1 MERVA
6 EKPSLSIA
14 RSYPV
19 APEKVWRAW
28 TDPQA
33 VKQWWGPGPGEPVS
47 LAELD
52 VLQGGGAQPQAG
64 LHLVL
69 AEQHA

>member
-1 MERVA
+1 MEQSKLA
-6 EKPSLSIA
+6 EVPSLTLT

-33 VKQWWGPGPGEPVS
+33 LKQWFKPDPSWLVPLVESDLRVDGRYRI
-47 LAELD
+47 LMKNT
-52 VLQGGGAQPQAG
+52 QG
-64 LHLVL
+64 
-69 AEQHA
+69 